1 MLFVCMCESVSARRR
16 ERELQ
21 VKKLLRRLHF
31 VEQVGGGGVR
41 SEANDDEGGENCISR
56 EFKIRLARNS
66 TLFALRYFPNPQ
78 LLGLDFKSSHV
89 SWRRSLGFFTHPTST
104 GHFKNSLSELTMPC
118 RFQICEAPG
127 DRHYRTRPA
136 FELNVRQF
144 YSSGT
149 NSPAQAPRVAA
160 TQGPQVAA
168 AAAARG
174 SWRRDDYF
182 PMEHKS
188 SRVRITS
195 GGYFLPSAATA
206 AEEHNTM
213 MKQRTATTSFEK
225 SAAVSCLRCCTAE
238 CPQCLRPVAA
248 AASTQLHEAVKT
260 HKAPSGAACCSST
273 RKRLIE
279 FVVRTGYKDEE
290 PSTAELFEAHQRFH
304 VIYNKSRL
312 ARLQVACQYGFD
324 DVVSRLLELGQDPNY
339 LAHEWDC
346 PPLHYAL
353 IFGHK
358 RVIESLLRCGAD
370 PDLTY
375 RYGPSLLH
383 AMSLQRADDDV
394 AELFFEICDEKHRA
408 LRLDL
413 QDQFGNTPLHL
424 ALLNVHKKM
433 VELLLRRGASPHLAN
448 KEGSTPLQIICTSV
462 DCADDLAEMF
472 FELCNEQQLKVIVDA
487 RDKSGKTPLRLALEC
502 GNKKAIELLLRSGA
516 DPNLV
521 DKNGST
527 LLHLICEKGKNEE
540 MVEILKI
547 FLGCRVVRVD
557 ARDKLGRTPLH
568 ITVGPGYGSMTA
580 LLLRRGASPN
590 VADKGLT
597 PLHTMCARHRDD
609 SYLKSFLDVC
619 DQVERWVRIDA
630 RDQSGR
636 TPLQLAVNEDNKK
649 VARLLLRRGADP
661 DLVDAKG
668 STLLHAIC
676 QKPSN
681 YQYAFLKILFEVSD
695 ELGKSVD
702 VDARDGSGRT
712 ALRLTLDFYGCTKAT
727 ELLLKRGADPSLAVE
742 DGSTLL
748 HVISRSNSDNI
759 NLVKVLFEMS
769 DKLEIDARDKRGDT
783 PLVLALAHRQKRL
796 ASLLLT
802 KGANPNLA
810 CNKGLTPL
818 HLIGCYTD
826 DGDNFIETFFVF
838 WDKQQR
844 TARVDVKDEMGGTPL
859 LRAVKLGKKKVV
871 RKLLERGANPNL
883 ANDDGVTPLHL
894 IGKYTDDDDLLQMF
908 FDNWTARVDVQD
920 NVRSKSTPR
929 TSWVI
934 PLHLALDDRHYKV
947 AELLLRRGVD
957 INIANN
963 DGSTPLHIIGRK
975 KIKVDFVKLFFK
987 ICDEKRQTA
996 QIDARDKLGRTPLEW
1011 AVASLL
1017 PNTFDVLL
1025 DNGADLTGFVFPTK
1039 SQFDASFNWKG
1050 DDDLNGIPS
1059 RLIGNKFRT
1068 RSKFKQASNALVILE
1083 RLEKSGYEL
1092 DRGDALTIMKFFAE
1106 HGYLESFA
1114 ELENESGWYR
1124 VEEFATE
1131 AKKIMINPRWSLYEL
1146 IETPI
1151 VEASKRL
1158 VYEDCFRFAHEDFN
1172 WPVPEYHY
1180 EAAHDH
1186 LSAKLLRKFLR
1197 RWTLDPFIEL
1207 IHYRLPILCCDM
1219 IIDNLNNEDLCN
1231 ICLAAEG
1238 QTPFVYNRNRR
1249 DSRIFAAWTHIITAY
1264 DICASEPP
1272 QWTRAF
1278 MNIL

>member
-1 MLFVCMCESVSARRR
+1 M
-16 ERELQ
+16 
-21 VKKLLRRLHF
+21 
-31 VEQVGGGGVR
+31 
-41 SEANDDEGGENCISR
+41 
-56 EFKIRLARNS
+56 
-66 TLFALRYFPNPQ
+66 
-78 LLGLDFKSSHV
+78 KSHLV
-89 SWRRSLGFFTHPTST
+89 P
-104 GHFKNSLSELTMPC
+104 K
-118 RFQICEAPG
+118 QI
-127 DRHYRTRPA
+127 
-136 FELNVRQF
+136 
-144 YSSGT
+144 
-149 NSPAQAPRVAA
+149 
-160 TQGPQVAA
+160 
-168 AAAARG
+168 
-174 SWRRDDYF
+174 
-182 PMEHKS
+182 
-188 SRVRITS
+188 
-195 GGYFLPSAATA
+195 YFLSKCHLALVAFIIFVTFV
-206 AEEHNTM
+206 
-213 MKQRTATTSFEK
+213 K
-225 SAAVSCLRCCTAE
+225 CLLVEMQSRFLSKFLLTLVTCKISKIVMYGS
-238 CPQCLRPVAA
+238 LV
-248 AASTQLHEAVKT
+248 
-260 HKAPSGAACCSST
+260 
-273 RKRLIE
+273 KRLIE

-324 DVVSRLLELGQDPNY
+324 DVVSRFLELGQDPNY

-358 RVIESLLRCGAD
+358 RVLESLLRSGAD

-394 AELFFEICDEKHRA
+394 AELFFEICDEKHPA

-472 FELCNEQQLKVIVDA
+472 FELCNDQQLMAIVDA
-487 RDKSGKTPLRLALEC
+487 RDKSGKTPLSLALDC

-527 LLHLICEKGKNEE
+527 LLHLICKKGKNEE

-547 FLGCRVVRVD
+547 VLGCRAVQLD
-557 ARDKLGRTPLH
+557 APDKWGRTPLH
-568 ITVGPGYGSMTA
+568 ITVGAGYGSMTA

-590 VADKGLT
+590 VADNKGLT

-630 RDQSGR
+630 RDQSGQ
-636 TPLQLAVNEDNKK
+636 TPLQLAVNENHKK

-668 STLLHAIC
+668 STLLHVIC

-727 ELLLKRGADPSLAVE
+727 VLLLERGADPSLADE

-748 HVISRSNSDNI
+748 HVISRSNRDNI

-818 HLIGCYTD
+818 HLIGYYTD
-826 DGDNFIETFFVF
+826 DGDNFIEMFFVY
-838 WDKQQR
+838 WDKQQQ
-844 TARVDVKDEMGGTPL
+844 TAQVDVKDEMGNTPL
-859 LRAVKLGKKKVV
+859 LKAVILGEKKVV

-894 IGKYTDDDDLLQMF
+894 IGKCTYDDDLAKMF
-908 FDNWTARVDVQD
+908 FEFCDDQQQTVKVDAQD
-920 NVRSKSTPR
+920 KLGNT
-929 TSWVI
+929 
-934 PLHLALDDRHYKV
+934 PLHLALNDRHYKV

-987 ICDEKRQTA
+987 ICDEKRQTV
-996 QIDARDKLGRTPLEW
+996 QIDARDKLGCTPLEL

-1025 DNGADLTGFVFPTK
+1025 DNGADLTGFVFPIK
-1039 SQFDASFNWKG
+1039 NQFEASFNWNG
-1050 DDDLNGIPS
+1050 DDDLNVILL
-1059 RLIGNKFRT
+1059 RLIENEF
-1068 RSKFKQASNALVILE
+1068 SINLKFKGASSALAVLE
-1083 RLEKSGYEL
+1083 RLEKRGYEL
-1092 DRGDALTIMKFFAE
+1092 DQSDALIIMKFFAK
-1106 HGYLESFA
+1106 HGYFESFA
-1114 ELENESGWYR
+1114 ELENDSRWYR
-1124 VEEFATE
+1124 DEKFATE
-1131 AKKIMINPRWSLYEL
+1131 AKKIMINPSWSLYEL

-1158 VYEDCFRFAHEDFN
+1158 AYEDCFRFAHEDFN
-1172 WPVPEYHY
+1172 WPVSEYHY

-1186 LSAKLLRKFLR
+1186 LCAKLLRKFLR
-1197 RWTLDPFIEL
+1197 RWTLDPFWKL
-1207 IHYRLPILCCDM
+1207 IHYRLPILCCIM
-1219 IIDNLNNEDLCN
+1219 IIDSLNNEDLYN

-1238 QTPFVYNRNRR
+1238 HTLWSIFVK
-1249 DSRIFAAWTHIITAY
+1249 
-1264 DICASEPP
+1264 
-1272 QWTRAF
+1272 Q
-1278 MNIL
+1278 